1 MKSST
6 GITARYLIAA
16 VLFAAMAFFATP
28 RLYAQKGNP
37 QPETA
42 TVDAG
47 KRVTLEFKEATLQE
61 AADFLAKQFEGA
73 NFVVPPNVARLRVT
87 VKLRNV
93 TLDQALQAIA
103 FATENRLQINQVA
116 ENVHGFSIA
125 DGQPGSAPDE
135 RAMCRIFSL
144 ASAPAFIGIAPDK
157 VNKMVTEL
165 NETLENAINMLRRAE
180 PTSTVETPPLQF
192 HPSTK
197 LLIAVGKPAELAI
210 VEQLVMALGGGGS
223 PITDPATGLPGYPFT
238 PAGSPVAPGQGAVGF
253 PGGGGAAP
261 PPPAVG
267 APGL

>member
-1 MKSST
+1 MIV
-6 GITARYLIAA
+6 GA
-16 VLFAAMAFFATP
+16 LFVSAAFFATP

-37 QPETA
+37 QPETP
-42 TVDAG
+42 TVDAQ
-47 KRVTLEFKEATLQE
+47 KRVTLQFNEASLQE

-73 NFVVPPNVARLRVT
+73 NFVVPPKVARMRVT

-103 FATENRLQINQVA
+103 FATENRLQTNQVA
-116 ENVHGFSIA
+116 ENVYGFSIA

-157 VNKMVTEL
+157 VNKMVAEL
-165 NETLENAINMLRRAE
+165 KETLENAINMLRRAE

-210 VEQLVMALGGGGS
+210 VEQLVSALGGGGMALPEAAS
-223 PITDPATGLPGYPFT
+223 PAGVPGFPTTPSGLPF
-238 PAGSPVAPGQGAVGF
+238 APGGSAPGPASSPGAGA
-253 PGGGGAAP
+253 AAP
-261 PPPAVG
+261 PQTGFG
-267 APGL
+267 APGS

>member
-1 MKSST
+1 MKLST
-6 GITARYLIAA
+6 GFTARHLIAGT
-16 VLFAAMAFFATP
+16 LFVSAAFFATP
-28 RLYAQKGNP
+28 RLHAQKGNP
-37 QPETA
+37 QPETPS
-42 TVDAG
+42 VDAQ
-47 KRVTLEFKEATLQE
+47 KRVTLEFNEAYLSE
-61 AADFLAKQFEGA
+61 AADFLAKQFDGA
-73 NFVVPPNVARLRVT
+73 NFVVPPKVARLRVT

-116 ENVHGFSIA
+116 ENVYGFSIA

-165 NETLENAINMLRRAE
+165 KETLENAINMLRRAE

-197 LLIAVGKPAELAI
+197 LLIAVGKPGELAI
-210 VEQLVMALGGGGS
+210 LEQLVMALGGGAS
-223 PITDPATGLPGYPFT
+223 PILDPATGLPFT
-238 PAGSPVAPGQGAVGF
+238 PGGPAPGSAGSPA
-253 PGGGGAAP
+253 GGAAAP
-261 PPPAVG
+261 PQRGFG
-267 APGL
+267 APGS